1 MKILM
6 RIIVTSI
13 IAFAL
18 AYILK
23 GVHIATFWSA
33 IILAIVLS
41 LLNAFVKPFL
51 VLLTLPITIF
61 SLGLFLLVIN
71 ALIILLAD
79 KLMDGFSVDGF
90 WNALLFSLL
99 LSILSSLLYTEKRNS
114 D

>member
-1 MKILM
+1 MKFLM

-18 AYILK
+18 AYIL
-23 GVHIATFWSA
+23 GGIHISSFWSA
-33 IILAIVLS
+33 IVLAIVLS

-61 SLGLFLLVIN
+61 TFGLFLLVVN
-71 ALIILLAD
+71 AIIILIAD

-90 WNALLFSLL
+90 WSALLFSLL
-99 LSILSSLLYTEKRNS
+99 LSILTSLLYTERQESK
-114 D
+114 